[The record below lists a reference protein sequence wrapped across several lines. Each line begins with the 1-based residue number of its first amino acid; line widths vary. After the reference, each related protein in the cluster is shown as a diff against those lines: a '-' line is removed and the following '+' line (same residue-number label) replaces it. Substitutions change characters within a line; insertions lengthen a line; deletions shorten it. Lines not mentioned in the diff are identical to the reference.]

1 MAMGGQLK
9 MDIPVVRP
17 RTSEVRHAVDQAMA
31 AYAEPLRRAAQM
43 VASELVENAIK
54 YGQHTPELAPI
65 RFVLSLSEQDV
76 TIEVANDIDDRAALA
91 ILEARVAA
99 INESADREELLLNR
113 MQEIIDR
120 STQDS
125 QLGLYRI
132 ASEGGFHLEYSYN
145 VSVLTVRATR
155 KIYG

>member
-1 MAMGGQLK
+1 MGAGGHVELS
-9 MDIPVVRP
+9 IPVIWHY
-17 RTSEVRHAVDQAMA
+17 TNEVRQAVDRIMES
-31 AYAEPLRRAAQM
+31 YAEPLRQATKM

-54 YGQHTPELAPI
+54 YGRRTPELDRI
-65 RFVLSLSEQDV
+65 RFILWLSEQDV
-76 TIEVANDIDDRAALA
+76 IIEVINGIGDQAALA
-91 ILEARVAA
+91 TLEERLAA
-99 INESADREELLLNR
+99 INESDNREELLLKR
-113 MQEIIDR
+113 MQEIVDR
-120 STQDS
+120 PAQAS